1 MRRRSL
7 ELMLLGRG
15 MVLVTVR
22 CSLAGEEM
30 VRLWL
35 EGAQATVRLSLVGA
49 QAMATVRLSLW
60 AQATVRPLL
69 MLWLLLRLL
78 LVVRLLLVMVRLLLA
93 MVRLLLAMGPLLL
106 RLLLR
111 LLLVVPLL

>member
-22 CSLAGEEM
+22 CSLAGEEVM

-49 QAMATVRLSLW
+49 QAMATVRLSL
-60 AQATVRPLL
+60 
-69 MLWLLLRLL
+69 
-78 LVVRLLLVMVRLLLA
+78 
-93 MVRLLLAMGPLLL
+93 
-106 RLLLR
+106 
-111 LLLVVPLL
+111 